1 MDLNLKC
8 ISSIIDND
16 TLGYPITSICFNHD
30 SKNLAFSAKN
40 GVYKIYHLATAEYIL
55 NSKIINDY
63 VVSILFNKDSSKL
76 IIGTKKGDLI
86 TYNSPLYNQIN
97 IKIQFNLKI
106 NIIKLSTLSKDVLGI
121 AFEDGSIKIFN
132 LMKNEVSFTF
142 NNIHSGECTCLSFS
156 PVHRTFLC
164 TCGLDGFLN
173 FYDFEKEKRL
183 VTSINTGKKITSVS
197 FVEKGDHV
205 LCSDESGFVYLY
217 DLRNSK
223 EEKCVFKGNKGKIN
237 YIEINKKIEKVNK
250 NNNNNFAI
258 SNNNNYNEKIK
269 ETESSFNNSTKKNLM
284 SSNKSLNKIQ
294 SKEKDKNDDDNL
306 IDIKNNNNNVM
317 EISEFRNSLKNNNNK
332 NNNHIKQNEIIKN
345 KDDKINE
352 KNELLNLFKK
362 KEYLNNKNYNNLNN
376 KEDEDYFNEDNID
389 LDMKKFI
396 KKTIKDNI
404 KEESNKIKNFIHD
417 EITSLH
423 VDIIKQFEI
432 QQNKMMQIIKKFSL
446 LNSKMAIRIEELEK
460 ENTELKS
467 QFF

>member
-40 GVYKIYHLATAEYIL
+40 GVYKIYHLASAEYIL

-63 VVSILFNKDSSKL
+63 IVSILFNKDSSKL
-76 IIGTKKGDLI
+76 IVGTKKGDLI

-97 IKIQFNLKI
+97 KKIQFNLKI
-106 NIIKLSTLSKDVLGI
+106 NIIKLSILSKDVIGI
-121 AFEDGSIKIFN
+121 AFEDGSIKIVN
-132 LMKNEVSFTF
+132 LMKNEVSFSF

-164 TCGLDGFLN
+164 TCGLDGYLN

-250 NNNNNFAI
+250 NNNFAN

-269 ETESSFNNSTKKNLM
+269 ETESSFNNSSKKNLM
-284 SSNKSLNKIQ
+284 SSNKNLNKIQ
-294 SKEKDKNDDDNL
+294 SKEKDNNDDNL
-306 IDIKNNNNNVM
+306 NDINNNNNNNVM
-317 EISEFRNSLKNNNNK
+317 EISEFRNSLKNNDK
-332 NNNHIKQNEIIKN
+332 KINNNIKQNENIKY
-345 KDDKINE
+345 KEDKINE

-362 KEYLNNKNYNNLNN
+362 KEYLNNKNNKLNN

-396 KKTIKDNI
+396 KKTIKENI
-404 KEESNKIKNFIHD
+404 KEESNKIKNYIHE

>member
-40 GVYKIYHLATAEYIL
+40 GVYKIYHLASAEYIL

-63 VVSILFNKDSSKL
+63 IVSILFNKDSSKL
-76 IIGTKKGDLI
+76 IVGTKKGDLI

-164 TCGLDGFLN
+164 TCGLDGYLN

-250 NNNNNFAI
+250 NNNFAN
-258 SNNNNYNEKIK
+258 SNNNNNEKIK
-269 ETESSFNNSTKKNLM
+269 ETESSFNNSSKKNLM
-284 SSNKSLNKIQ
+284 SSNKNLNKIQ
-294 SKEKDKNDDDNL
+294 SKEKDNNDDNL
-306 IDIKNNNNNVM
+306 NDLNNNNNNNNVM
-317 EISEFRNSLKNNNNK
+317 EISEFRNSLKNNDKK
-332 NNNHIKQNEIIKN
+332 NNNNVKQNENIKY
-345 KDDKINE
+345 KEDKINE

-396 KKTIKDNI
+396 KKTIKENI
-404 KEESNKIKNFIHD
+404 KEESNKIKNFID
-417 EITSLH
+417 EEITSLH

>member
-40 GVYKIYHLATAEYIL
+40 GVYKIYHLASAEYIL
-55 NSKIINDY
+55 NSKIINDFI
-63 VVSILFNKDSSKL
+63 VSILFNKDSSKL
-76 IIGTKKGDLI
+76 IVGTKKGDLI
-86 TYNSPLYNQIN
+86 TYNSPLYNQVN

-106 NIIKLSTLSKDVLGI
+106 NIIKLSTLLKDVIGI
-121 AFEDGSIKIFN
+121 AFEDGSIKIVN
-132 LMKNEVSFTF
+132 LMKSEILFSF

-156 PVHRTFLC
+156 PVHKTFLC
-164 TCGLDGFLN
+164 TCGLDGNLN

-183 VTSINTGKKITSVS
+183 VTCINTGKKITSVS

-205 LCSDESGFVYLY
+205 LCSDENGFVYLY

-223 EEKCVFKGNKGKIN
+223 EEKCIFKGNKGKIN
-237 YIEINKKIEKVNK
+237 YIEINKKIEK
-250 NNNNNFAI
+250 NNNNNK
-258 SNNNNYNEKIK
+258 SSNNYNEKIK
-269 ETESSFNNSTKKNLM
+269 DSESSFMKNSNNSSKKNLM
-284 SSNKSLNKIQ
+284 SSNKNFNKIQ
-294 SKEKDKNDDDNL
+294 SNDNNL
-306 IDIKNNNNNVM
+306 IDIKNNNNNNNNNI
-317 EISEFRNSLKNNNNK
+317 EISEFRNSLNNK
-332 NNNHIKQNEIIKN
+332 NNNNNNIKQNENVIKN
-345 KDDKINE
+345 KENKINE

-362 KEYLNNKNYNNLNN
+362 KENLNN
-376 KEDEDYFNEDNID
+376 NFKNINNKEEDDFNEDNID
-389 LDMKKFI
+389 LDMKKYI
-396 KKTIKDNI
+396 KKIVKDNI
-404 KEESNKIKNFIHD
+404 KEESNKIKNFIHE
-417 EITSLH
+417 EISCLH

-446 LNSKMAIRIEELEK
+446 LNSQMAVKIEELEK